1 MEVTMRVLFGLMM
14 VFLFGCASAQ
24 SAEFSHLGTVKVAQL
39 NEILSAERA
48 KFLPADSMGAQY
60 QYPQAGEA
68 KNDVEI
74 YRVSYDSVI
83 PELNNKP
90 VRASGLV
97 AIPKS
102 LQSKAAPIISYQHGT
117 VFGKYEVPSYAFE
130 TRNPSGHSH
139 YDGAYETRLMVA
151 QFAGNGYILMAA
163 DYFGLGDSTA
173 SEGYMVKASS
183 QQACNDFY
191 HAVIKFLAD
200 KHIQP
205 TSFYLGGWSQ
215 GGLVTT
221 GFLQKLETDG
231 VKVDA
236 AFTASSP
243 NDPYAAI
250 IGRVYYPR
258 DIDAVWM
265 NATMALTVF
274 SYENY
279 FSLPQLGRSVI
290 KDQYYDDLKRLY
302 TRDYDEPEGLEK
314 IFRNL
319 LANGPVPF
327 KAYFRDEYEDPAY
340 FAASQYGKLLASA
353 ETYRQLF
360 KTPLKMFYG
369 NADEVIAFPVGE
381 LAWVYQKT
389 LGGDAVS
396 KVLVPGAN
404 HRATFLTA
412 VSQAKVWFDTVQKH
426 SDRVA
431 K

>member
-1 MEVTMRVLFGLMM
+1 MRVLFGLMM

-102 LQSKAAPIISYQHGT
+102 LQSKAAPLISYQHGT

-183 QQACNDFY
+183 QQACNDLY

-231 VKVDA
+231 IKVDA

-250 IGRVYYPR
+250 IGR
-258 DIDAVWM
+258 
-265 NATMALTVF
+265 ALAA
-274 SYENY
+274 
-279 FSLPQLGRSVI
+279 PAGRVTLRSPFGGARIVDMLVGDHVI
-290 KDQYYDDLKRLY
+290 
-302 TRDYDEPEGLEK
+302 
-314 IFRNL
+314 
-319 LANGPVPF
+319 
-327 KAYFRDEYEDPAY
+327 
-340 FAASQYGKLLASA
+340 ASQHLDGRVCHVVASDEGHA
-353 ETYRQLF
+353 ERGRERSL
-360 KTPLKMFYG
+360 
-369 NADEVIAFPVGE
+369 VGHRG
-381 LAWVYQKT
+381 VV
-389 LGGDAVS
+389 VS
-396 KVLVPGAN
+396 
-404 HRATFLTA
+404 
-412 VSQAKVWFDTVQKH
+412 DT
-426 SDRVA
+426 
-431 K
+431 